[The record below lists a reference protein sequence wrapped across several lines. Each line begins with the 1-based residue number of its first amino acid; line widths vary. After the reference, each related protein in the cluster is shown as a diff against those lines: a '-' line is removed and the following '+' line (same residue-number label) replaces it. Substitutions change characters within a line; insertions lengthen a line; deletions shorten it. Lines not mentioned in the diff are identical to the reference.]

1 MTHEIADTLFEPYGV
16 MGRTQA
22 IVVCSCGW
30 RSNPGGRDEVASE
43 FTEHV
48 TKGEE
53 LRSLF
58 R

>member
-1 MTHEIADTLFEPYGV
+1 MEHELVDTETRDYLRSF
-16 MGRTQA
+16 MARA
-22 IVVCSCGW
+22 VCSCGW
-30 RSNPGGRDEVASE
+30 KSEWGGRDEVARE
-43 FTEHV
+43 FTMHA